1 MVNVKKSRYSQFNSK
16 IRYHRG
22 KPYNDL
28 VSSKIWK
35 TYITEGLESYKFK
48 VATIPASME
57 YRPDL
62 ISNAAYGST
71 SLWWL
76 VCTANGIMDPST
88 ELKAGKQI
96 LLPII

>member
-1 MVNVKKSRYSQFNSK
+1 MVSIKKSRYAQYGSK
-16 IRYHRG
+16 VRYHKG

-28 VSSKIWK
+28 VSSRAWK
-35 TYITEGLESYKFK
+35 NFLTKGLESFKYK

-62 ISNAAYGST
+62 IANAAYGST

-76 VCTANGIMDPST
+76 ICTANGIMDPST

-96 LLPII
+96 LIPII